1 MNGLKYTNDSRRRGW
16 ILMVYV
22 LRNACFMCGDGWWM
36 QKAIYVVHAGSW
48 TNCVISGVRK
58 WR

>member
-1 MNGLKYTNDSRRRGW
+1 MY
-16 ILMVYV
+16 
-22 LRNACFMCGDGWWM
+22 GDGWWM

-48 TNCVISGVRK
+48 TNCVILGVRK